1 MLAKAGRVRMRFF
14 GLFILVVVAL
24 LAVDGVLS
32 LAAARTFGWELSTF
46 LRDFCPRG

>member
-32 LAAARTFGWELSTF
+32 LAAALDVWVELSTF
-46 LRDFCPRG
+46 PRDFYLRG